1 MVGLMAVILI
11 VIMMNKRTKL
21 VINKFP
27 NLCFRKNHQYKSAFI
42 PRWDAERKFTEA
54 EVCSISILIKSK
66 MHFQSSS
73 SFQVEAGRS
82 AQKSKK
88 RHVETA
94 RTSRFEILDG
104 KLLHYSQKKL

>member
-11 VIMMNKRTKL
+11 VIMMNKRTKF

-54 EVCSISILIKSK
+54 EVCLISQLIITISIFLVFDTFLFFLS
-66 MHFQSSS
+66 
-73 SFQVEAGRS
+73 
-82 AQKSKK
+82 
-88 RHVETA
+88 
-94 RTSRFEILDG
+94 
-104 KLLHYSQKKL
+104 